1 MADKFWDEEKEL
13 LSIPKG
19 RNNLKVK
26 ECVKN
31 GNTFIDI
38 REFYTDAAG
47 EEKPDRKGIAI
58 PADMIDKVIEAINSR
73 K

>member
-1 MADKFWDEEKEL
+1 MADKFWEEEVEIF
-13 LSIPKG
+13 STPRG
-19 RNNLKVK
+19 RNMLRVK
-26 ECVKN
+26 ECKKN

-47 EEKPDRKGIAI
+47 EERPDRKGIALPKDVMDEI
-58 PADMIDKVIEAINSR
+58 MTAINNR